1 MTASQTTKPPGKPQK
16 PDRAQREG
24 RRSRNRERESL
35 CPAGAFPAVA
45 STDKPSTS
53 NSLPPAPRTPP
64 RSPPPPPPYPR
75 PPNLTPPLCHTRQR
89 KKSPPHTNDWEPFS
103 PLRSLLTADGS
114 APGLFFTSEPR
125 GAHPRIITFSNKN
138 TLTRPR
144 DRARSARCGRQSNL
158 RSAAESSL

>member
-53 NSLPPAPRTPP
+53 NSLPPAPRTRP

-75 PPNLTPPLCHTRQR
+75 PPNLTPPLCHTMQR

-114 APGLFFTSEPR
+114 APGLFFTSETSRCSSANYHLFQQKHADTPAGPCAL
-125 GAHPRIITFSNKN
+125 GALRPSVEFAVRCRI
-138 TLTRPR
+138 
-144 DRARSARCGRQSNL
+144 
-158 RSAAESSL
+158 